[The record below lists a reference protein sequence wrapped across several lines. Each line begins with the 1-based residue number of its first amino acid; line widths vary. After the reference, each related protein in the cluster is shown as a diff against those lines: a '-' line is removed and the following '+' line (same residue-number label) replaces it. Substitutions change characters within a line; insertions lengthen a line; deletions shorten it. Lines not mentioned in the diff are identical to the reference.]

1 MSECGEKILS
11 EEYADFIG
19 RYSVSR
25 EEIEGQFGE
34 NCPQFINDRYLS
46 LYAPLD
52 SILEVNVENYSYSS
66 IPKIYGLMDS
76 TAVEAIGSVHL
87 QNQTGFELT
96 GKNVIIGFID
106 TGIDYTNS
114 LFKDLAGR
122 TRILGIWDQGD
133 SSGNSPRGIGYG
145 SEYTRE
151 DINRALVSDNPA
163 AIVPQRDENGHGT
176 FMAGIACGGY
186 DEENEFTG
194 AAPDSMI
201 AMVKLKQAKKYLRD
215 YFFIPDNQP
224 AFQEND
230 IMLGVTYLRNLQREY
245 NMPMVIVI
253 GVGCGN
259 GGREGLSPLSTIL
272 NDVGNII
279 GNCVVI
285 AAGNEGD
292 KGLHYSGRVVDG
304 QPENVEIKVGEDNQG
319 FVLELWGRVPEIF
332 SIGFISPLG
341 ENIARIPARKN
352 VNETINFLLDGTTIE
367 VGYNIVESGS
377 GSELI
382 FMRFVKPSPG
392 IWTIRV
398 YGANTINGC
407 FDIWA
412 NLRQFVEN
420 ETYFLKPDP
429 DRTIVTPGA
438 TYNAITSGGYNNVN
452 DSIYAA
458 SSRGFAA
465 DGRVKPEVVT
475 PSINVFGPNL
485 SQNYGRKTGTSVG
498 VSLLAGCC
506 GQMLEWGVVKNN
518 EPYMKTNYVKSY
530 LIRGAMRERDISY
543 PSPLWGYGMLDI
555 YESFLIL
562 TRV

>member
-34 NCPQFINDRYLS
+34 NCPQFISDRYLS

-76 TAVEAIGSVHL
+76 TAVEAIGSVQL
-87 QNQTGFELT
+87 QNQAGFELT

-106 TGIDYTNS
+106 TGIDYTNP
-114 LFKDLAGR
+114 LFKDATGR

-133 SSGNSPRGIGYG
+133 SSGNSPRGIDYG

-151 DINRALVSDNPA
+151 DINRALGSDNPA

-176 FMAGIACGGY
+176 FMVGIACGGY
-186 DEENEFTG
+186 DEENEFIG

-230 IMLGVTYLRNLQREY
+230 IMLGVTYLHNLQREY

-292 KGLHYSGRVVDG
+292 KGLHYSGKIVEG
-304 QPENVEIKVGEDNQG
+304 QPENVELKVGEDNQG

-332 SIGFISPLG
+332 SVGFISPFG
-341 ENIARIPARKN
+341 ENIDRIPARKN

-382 FMRFVKPSPG
+382 FIRFVRPSPG

-398 YGANTINGC
+398 YGANIINGR

-412 NLRQFVEN
+412 NLRQFMEN

-458 SSRGFAA
+458 SSRGFVA

-475 PSINVFGPNL
+475 PSVNVFGPNL
-485 SQNYGRKTGTSVG
+485 LQNYVRKTGTSVG
-498 VSLLAGCC
+498 VSLLAGGCA
-506 GQMLEWGVVKNN
+506 QMLEWGVVKNN

-530 LIRGAMRERDISY
+530 LIRGAMRGRDISY
-543 PSPLWGYGMLDI
+543 PSTLWGYGMLNVH
-555 YESFLIL
+555 ESFLIL

>member
-76 TAVEAIGSVHL
+76 TAVEAIGSVQL

-114 LFKDLAGR
+114 LFKDVVGR

-133 SSGNSPRGIGYG
+133 SSGNSPRGIDYG

-151 DINRALVSDNPA
+151 DINRALGSDNPT

-186 DEENEFTG
+186 DEENEFIG

-215 YFFIPDNQP
+215 YFFVPDNQP

-398 YGANTINGC
+398 YGANIINGR

-465 DGRVKPEVVT
+465 DGRVKPEVVA

-543 PSPLWGYGMLDI
+543 PSTLWGNGMLNI

>member
-46 LYAPLD
+46 LYAPSD

-76 TAVEAIGSVHL
+76 TAVEAIGSVQL
-87 QNQTGFELT
+87 QNQAGFELT

-106 TGIDYTNS
+106 TGIDYTNP
-114 LFKDLAGR
+114 LFKDAAGR

-133 SSGNSPRGIGYG
+133 SSGNSPRGIDYG

-151 DINRALVSDNPA
+151 DINRALGSDNPA

-186 DEENEFTG
+186 DEENEFIG

-259 GGREGLSPLSTIL
+259 GGRDGLSPLSTIL

-398 YGANTINGC
+398 YGANIINGR

-530 LIRGAMRERDISY
+530 LIRGAMRERDVSY
-543 PSPLWGYGMLDI
+543 PSTLWGYGMLNV